1 MSHVIRALAL
11 GAAISTAGVASAD
24 SIIFSDGDFEP
35 GSWSLLTPFWGLPP
49 DNGESMSIVTD
60 RFIGGNP
67 ENRFMAQFFTMNIP
81 QGAFN
86 VAFAPVM
93 MNDFVYDPSSQGAIT
108 EIAASILTMP
118 IADGLPDHWGGSRM
132 YIEQNGRLYVHASA
146 PNWAGMHFGDPAT
159 VRNFSGYGAS
169 DFNEVIPNVGFDL
182 DSHPDFA
189 GSSMRFGFGLSL
201 TSTFLNGNGQ
211 VLIAGGFDNVSVR
224 LETIPAPGAIALL
237 GLAGLTGTRRRR
249 RN

>member
-1 MSHVIRALAL
+1 MSQVIRALAL

-24 SIIFSDGDFEP
+24 TIIFNDGEFKP

-49 DNGESMSIVTD
+49 DNGESISVVTD

-67 ENRFMAQFFTMNIP
+67 ENRFMGQFFTMHVP
-81 QGAFN
+81 KGAFN

-108 EIAASILTMP
+108 EIAASMLTMP
-118 IADGLPDHWGGSRM
+118 IASNQPDHLGGVRM
-132 YIEQNGRLYVHASA
+132 YIQQDGRLFTPTTG
-146 PNWAGMHFGDPAT
+146 PNWHSFNFDEPAT
-159 VRNFSGYGAS
+159 VRNFSGYTES
-169 DFNEVIPNVGFDL
+169 NFVEIIPNGGIDPN
-182 DSHPDFA
+182 SNPDFA
-189 GSSMRFGFGLSL
+189 GSVMRFGFGLSL
-201 TSTFLNGNGQ
+201 TSTLLNGSGQ

-237 GLAGLTGTRRRR
+237 GLAGMTGTRRRR